1 MRRKRRA
8 ERKKEE
14 NITEREKLLQVGG
27 RKGMEGSIRGPF
39 SNMSQYNISVL
50 SKASLLMQMMQ
61 MIGTCSKEEEWAEV
75 FRADQ
80 RKT

>member
-39 SNMSQYNISVL
+39 SNMSQYNTSVL
-50 SKASLLMQMMQ
+50 SKASLLMQ